1 MCRERILP
9 NFHECFY
16 NSVETGRTCFLFLLE
31 NTATQKRKST
41 CLLWSSKWK
50 FSLLANNSC
59 SRFCVSIAISRHVC
73 FGLFSKL
80 LFCIPTTQKMMSEIQ
95 TRLKHSFETAIMM
108 TSSKMTACRIC
119 RNNKVRKSTGESSRH
134 GLAHCNGHQKDQA
147 GGSHKEPKMFSHLF
161 YSTLLLSHLEQK
173 LVKTK
178 IRPAFPQNGS

>member
-1 MCRERILP
+1 MFSISFRKYRDAKEKINLFTLIIKMKIL
-9 NFHECFY
+9 FARQQLVLTVLCFY
-16 NSVETGRTCFLFLLE
+16 CDIETLL
-31 NTATQKRKST
+31 
-41 CLLWSSKWK
+41 L
-50 FSLLANNSC
+50 
-59 SRFCVSIAISRHVC
+59 
-73 FGLFSKL
+73 SKL
-80 LFCIPTTQKMMSEIQ
+80 LFCIPTTQKMMSEMQ
-95 TRLKHSFETAIMM
+95 TRLKHLFETAIMM

-119 RNNKVRKSTGESSRH
+119 RKNKVRKSTGESSRH